1 MGTFSD
7 LKNYVL
13 RVKFWNFEFSSGPF
27 SYWQNVSFFD
37 FVFIKILEW
46 GVFSPPKCSCQS
58 DGHIF
63 GPEKVSFGCQ
73 ILKISKKSIFWPQT
87 IFWIFLTSLPLLTLL
102 FDVGKISN
110 PWFGPNK
117 AVQAMPQPC
126 HTSPRWSETIQSGY
140 FGFNMNVCIIVLV
153 QWYGL
158 N

>member
-73 ILKISKKSIFWPQT
+73 ILKNFKKINILTPQNH
-87 IFWIFLTSLPLLTLL
+87 FF
-102 FDVGKISN
+102 
-110 PWFGPNK
+110 
-117 AVQAMPQPC
+117 
-126 HTSPRWSETIQSGY
+126 GY
-140 FGFNMNVCIIVLV
+140 FSLVYHYLLYFLMWGKYQIHDLVLIRLFKPCPNPV
-153 QWYGL
+153 IPAQDDLKPYRVVILVSIWMCVL
-158 N
+158 LS